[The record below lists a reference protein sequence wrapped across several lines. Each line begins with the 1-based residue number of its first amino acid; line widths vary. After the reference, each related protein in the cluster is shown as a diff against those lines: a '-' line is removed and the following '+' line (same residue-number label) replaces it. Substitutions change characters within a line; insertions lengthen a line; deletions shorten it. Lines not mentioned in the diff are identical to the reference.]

1 MKLTKE
7 QIESNNRIPTSE
19 ILTDINDTEREIKDF
34 QDEKDILMRSPTDN
48 KVRIYM
54 LEGKILKREE
64 FIEKLNLILGYRDF
78 LKVRERKLLNHKDK
92 GKHE

>member
-7 QIESNNRIPTSE
+7 QIESNNHIPTSE
-19 ILTDINDTEREIKDF
+19 ILTDINDTEREIEDF
-34 QDEKDILMRSPTDN
+34 QDEKDVLMRNPTDN

-64 FIEKLNLILGYRDF
+64 FIEKLNCILGYRDF
-78 LKVRERKLLNHKDK
+78 LKVRERKYLNHKDK
-92 GKHE
+92 EREQ